1 MDKQKAASTAGTVES
16 GMGKSFGAA
25 SIPTPNFNTFVE
37 NWQAKFQRPDDW
49 TEAHEALMG
58 CGFTDAELSALAKNG
73 LPYGKLFVLIVDLLT
88 RGIINPGEEKE
99 GVLEY
104 LDHP

>member
-1 MDKQKAASTAGTVES
+1 MSNNQKAAPAADTTGS
-16 GMGKSFGAA
+16 GNDDSRIHF
-25 SIPTPNFNTFVE
+25 SRFVE
-37 NWQAKFQRPDDW
+37 EWQAKFQRLDDW

-58 CGFTDAELSALAKNG
+58 CGFTDAELTSLAKRG

-88 RGIINPGEEKE
+88 RGIISPGEEKE

-104 LDHP
+104 LDYQ